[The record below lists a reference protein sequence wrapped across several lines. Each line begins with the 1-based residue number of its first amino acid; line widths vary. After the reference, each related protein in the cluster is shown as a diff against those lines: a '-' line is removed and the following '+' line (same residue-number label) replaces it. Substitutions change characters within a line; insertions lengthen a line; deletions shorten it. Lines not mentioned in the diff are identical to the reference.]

1 MLRAGRITIA
11 AILFALVF
19 VVALTCAYRI
29 ISRASAQ
36 RALSPRQPELNE
48 LDRRL
53 RQQPIRRELP
63 QRTDKD
69 LPVRHQRHA
78 ELGREVE
85 HVPGAHLVAA
95 VEQRSQV
102 RCVIRF
108 EHPGCRRSARQPIAA
123 ITVAL
128 DRPENAVRAAFR

>member
-48 LDRRL
+48 LDRTQRDAL
-53 RQQPIRRELP
+53 KPIRSDERKKFWYWLIEPLSGSGLLADLIHYGSSPYAVSCPREPTKTFPFATSGTLN
-63 QRTDKD
+63 
-69 LPVRHQRHA
+69 
-78 ELGREVE
+78 
-85 HVPGAHLVAA
+85 LVAKSNMSR
-95 VEQRSQV
+95 E
-102 RCVIRF
+102 
-108 EHPGCRRSARQPIAA
+108 PIWS
-123 ITVAL
+123 L
-128 DRPENAVRAAFR
+128 L